1 VHHVPRVH
9 ARSWRNIFDG
19 LQNRVRLNFDG
30 DGDFLS
36 GTEAVKSF
44 EKLQNCIINCE
55 EIAINERSIIIT
67 MNRNIFTMKFEGKQH
82 EKAKIY
88 KIM

>member
-1 VHHVPRVH
+1 
-9 ARSWRNIFDG
+9 
-19 LQNRVRLNFDG
+19 
-30 DGDFLS
+30 
-36 GTEAVKSF
+36 VKSF